1 MSQRFQI
8 EDLVVQDN
16 SGVVFRA
23 IDTETDQ
30 QVALRRF
37 FPFGG
42 KGGGLNA
49 EEKIAYEIAVKRFV
63 GVSHPTLRSV
73 ICGGCDAIDGMP
85 FIATE
90 WVEGMRLQ
98 VLLDRRPLTL
108 DEASHL
114 LLQALGAC
122 QFLSQVFEE
131 EAVWVETDPQAIVIG
146 AEGSGRGAT
155 FWVAPLRLLGKN
167 DRHPSL
173 VLIITLTEKVM
184 SWCGKTAPDQAV
196 EGLGGWLKWLRNAAA
211 TTGFQEAQEM
221 LVTCLGVKA
230 PAPTKHLVHQ
240 AARPVMVNQK
250 KKKSSKFPL
259 VAAAGSALI
268 AVGLGGWFLVERRD
282 ATFEKAEADGSLVLD
297 STASRDP
304 ASLISVPQK
313 RDADLPLPPERPA
326 PIPRERANSVEEV
339 NRKLVE
345 MTVLAQQTAAN
356 EELKAN
362 ELKTKIAEHN
372 GLFSPLEHDL
382 LLAQDGH
389 QVTVQGI
396 LVGIGYSSS
405 RKTMYLQFSKNP
417 KTSDT
422 CGAIRVKDATSDL
435 TESSLMPI
443 IGKKVSLSGKVQAEK
458 INNRPV
464 IIIENRNAIKVE
476 E

>member
-23 IDTETDQ
+23 LDTETGQ

-49 EEKIAYEIAVKRFV
+49 EEKIAYGIAVGRFA
-63 GVSHPTLRSV
+63 GVSHPTVRSV
-73 ICGGCDAIDGMP
+73 VCGGCDAIDGMP

-90 WVEGMRLQ
+90 WVDGMRLQ

-108 DEASHL
+108 EEATHL
-114 LLQALGAC
+114 LLQALIAC
-122 QFLSQVFEE
+122 QFLSQVLEE
-131 EAVWVETDPQAIVIG
+131 EAVWVETDPEAIVIG

-155 FWVAPLRLLGKN
+155 FWIAPLRLLGKN
-167 DRHPSL
+167 ECYPSL
-173 VLIITLTEKVM
+173 VSIITLAEKVM
-184 SWCGKTAPDQAV
+184 SWCEKTTSDPV
-196 EGLGGWLKWLRNAAA
+196 GGGLGSWLKWLRSAAV
-211 TTGFQEAQEM
+211 TTSFQEAHEM
-221 LVTCLGVKA
+221 LVSSLGVKA
-230 PAPTKHLVHQ
+230 PAPTKHLVYQ
-240 AARPVMVNQK
+240 AARPVMVHQKK

-259 VAAAGSALI
+259 VAAACSALI
-268 AVGLGGWFLVERRD
+268 AVGLGGWFLVKNHNATLVDVD
-282 ATFEKAEADGSLVLD
+282 APLGVD
-297 STASRDP
+297 SRASESP
-304 ASLISVPQK
+304 ASLANVRQEVSVEPVLSPAK
-313 RDADLPLPPERPA
+313 PA
-326 PIPRERANSVEEV
+326 PILRKRANSVEEV

-345 MTVLAQQTAAN
+345 MTAAAQQTTAN
-356 EELKAN
+356 QELQAHQ
-362 ELKTKIAEHN
+362 LQTKIAEHN
-372 GLFSPLEHDL
+372 GLFTPFEHDL

-389 QVTVQGI
+389 EVIVKGI

-405 RKTMYLQFSKNP
+405 KKTMYLQFSENP
-417 KTSDT
+417 ATSDT
-422 CGAIRVKDATSDL
+422 CGAIRVKDASSEL
-435 TESSLMPI
+435 TESSLMPVV
-443 IGKKVSLSGKVQAEK
+443 GKKVSLAGKVRVEK